1 MTLTM
6 GGLALLPF
14 RWHMP
19 HSSRCERKKR
29 GLGTGDQISEP
40 TVDPNRGRA
49 GNVWKAAVRGKSAVL
64 ASLPV
69 VVWPGWPA
77 SPQPRQQGVQ
87 HLSRNES
94 NTLEKLLITRVL
106 SNKIHSFKWWA
117 PSQYITGCSLCKL
130 KILCIVQRIV
140 AVLQFTQSDKMTAGT
155 GHSSGPTFYYQ
166 PWLDCALTCICIR
179 PRFFFLLQKETVNC
193 DE

>member
-6 GGLALLPF
+6 AGLALLPF

-19 HSSRCERKKR
+19 HTSRCGRKKR

-69 VVWPGWPA
+69 VVWPAWPGL
-77 SPQPRQQGVQ
+77 QPRQQDVQ

-94 NTLEKLLITRVL
+94 NTLEELLIACVL
-106 SNKIHSFKWWA
+106 SNKIYSFKWCV
-117 PSQYITGCSLCKL
+117 PSQYVTGWRLCKV

-155 GHSSGPTFYYQ
+155 ALGPLFIISRDLIVIYMY
-166 PWLDCALTCICIR
+166 
-179 PRFFFLLQKETVNC
+179 
-193 DE
+193 